1 MACSHGH
8 GHGGC
13 DHSSVE
19 DGTGDK
25 YSLYL
30 KIDTDKVRCLNESA
44 DGAGKHVFKSW
55 DGRLDKEKFV
65 DSDVDEELIFYIPFT
80 GSVKLKSLVLI
91 GGEGES
97 HPKTLKLFKNV
108 QQVGFDEMSHTQPE
122 QELNL
127 QPDGKGELEYPLK

>member
-44 DGAGKHVFKSW
+44 DGGGKAC
-55 DGRLDKEKFV
+55 
-65 DSDVDEELIFYIPFT
+65 
-80 GSVKLKSLVLI
+80 
-91 GGEGES
+91 
-97 HPKTLKLFKNV
+97 V
-108 QQVGFDEMSHTQPE
+108 QILGW
-122 QELNL
+122 
-127 QPDGKGELEYPLK
+127 